1 MPDETTYSRIFDA
14 ARPYLQTRQ
23 NELHTRVCLR
33 FARRLLQQEGGDPT
47 IALPAVTLHD
57 VGWSRVPEPLQL
69 SAFGPNA
76 TNTELRDTHEREGAV
91 ISGDILVAVGYPSEK
106 IGSIVDIV
114 SRHDSRA
121 DAECLEEAIVK
132 DADKL
137 WRYSQEGFAIDVDR
151 FETTAEAHLRRLA
164 EALDAWFLTPAG
176 AQIAQTE
183 LRERE
188 AEIWG
193 CCQER

>member
-1 MPDETTYSRIFDA
+1 MPDETTYARIFDA
-14 ARPYLQTRQ
+14 ARPYLQTRH

-47 IALPAVTLHD
+47 IVLPAITLHD
-57 VGWSRVPEPLQL
+57 VGWSRVPESLQL

-91 ISGDILVAVGYPSEK
+91 ISGEILVAVGYPSEK

-137 WRYSQEGFAIDVDR
+137 WRYSREGFAIDVDR
-151 FETTAEAHLRRLA
+151 FETTAGAHLERLE
-164 EALDAWFLTPAG
+164 EALDVWFLTPAG
-176 AQIAQTE
+176 TQRARTGLNERRTE
-183 LRERE
+183 NLGR
-188 AEIWG
+188 
-193 CCQER
+193 C